1 MRNYVALTL
10 ALSVLTTAACGSDA
24 ATATSA
30 KDAVASDGSGQ
41 PNDTASGTGADSAST
56 ADTSSADTSS
66 ADASSADATTA
77 DATETAPYGV
87 GVLDLKVAGPGGRSL
102 PATLWYPIPA
112 GSTGTVV
119 KYLGMMASP
128 GGALD
133 KAEAAKGPFPL
144 VAFSH
149 GNQGMRQQSVF
160 LTEALAKHGYV
171 VIAPDH
177 VGNTYSD
184 YDAKLIGAMVVWRP
198 LDLRAAIDRAL
209 KAEAGDPAWFAG
221 LVDPQHIAVS
231 GHSFGG
237 YTALA
242 VAGAPVDVPKSLL
255 PDCSLPGASTEAT
268 CTAMALAGTLPW
280 KFGDPRVSLVIPL
293 AHCGQLPGFG
303 FVLPL
308 LGDLKMPAILQ
319 AATGDTT
326 CTLTEQA
333 LPAYNAWGGPKALV
347 TMQGGN
353 HFSYS
358 DLCNLPLAQIPQF
371 ASYCK
376 DRVPELAAAHE
387 SIIHYTLA
395 ACDAWLRGQTDKA
408 AEFKPGAAGIVTIQS
423 SGIVK

>member
-1 MRNYVALTL
+1 MRRFLALAAALAALT
-10 ALSVLTTAACGSDA
+10 ATACGSDS
-24 ATATSA
+24 ATSTA
-30 KDAVASDGSGQ
+30 KADATSQASDTASDGASTV
-41 PNDTASGTGADSAST
+41 DTVAADASGSDTST
-56 ADTSSADTSS
+56 ADTSTADTA
-66 ADASSADATTA
+66 AD
-77 DATETAPYGV
+77 APYGV
-87 GVLDLKVAGPGGRSL
+87 GVLDVKVAGPGGRSL
-102 PATLWYPIPA
+102 PATIWYPIPP

-177 VGNTYSD
+177 VGNTYAD

-209 KAEAGDPAWFAG
+209 KAEAGDPAWLTG

-242 VAGAPVDVPKSLL
+242 VAGAPVDVPKAYL
-255 PDCSLPGASTEAT
+255 PDCSLPGASTEST
-268 CTAMALAGTLPW
+268 CAAMALAGTLPW

-293 AHCGQLPGFG
+293 AHCGQLQGFG

-308 LGDLKMPAILQ
+308 MGDLKIPAILQ
-319 AATGDTT
+319 AASGDTT
-326 CTLTEQA
+326 CTLAQQA
-333 LPAYNAWGGPKALV
+333 QPAYDAWGGPKALV
-347 TMQGGN
+347 TMDGGN

-371 ASYCK
+371 AGYCK
-376 DRVPELAAAHE
+376 DRVPELVAAHA
-387 SIIHYTLA
+387 SVIHYTLA
-395 ACDAWLRGQTDKA
+395 ACDAWLRGQTAKM
-408 AEFKPGAAGIVTIQS
+408 AEFKPGNAGIVTIQA
-423 SGIVK
+423 SGIVQ